1 MKIFVA
7 ILLLTFELFA
17 GVYYAKVEPVESY
30 TIKSAASGKV
40 MNAYEDAEGQVSKG
54 GVIVQL
60 DDLLNKE
67 DLKNSKLKLRTLK
80 EMLKITLKNLE
91 NAKKIAKIRE
101 KNYEKIKKMKTKSRV
116 EKDNELVN
124 MINSENQVLSLM
136 SSAESLKSQINDQNY
151 KIASLEDL
159 IAKKR
164 ITIPKGFL
172 IYKLYIKDGDYVNVG
187 TPVADV
193 EDISKAKLTIFV
205 SKEDYDLAK
214 NGVIYLDGK
223 KTSYKVNKLWDV
235 ADTQNISS
243 YKAEIVIKAPKV
255 FSKLVKI
262 ELKPR

>member
-1 MKIFVA
+1 MRVIFL
-7 ILLLTFELFA
+7 IFGFSLYLFA

-40 MNAYEDAEGQVSKG
+40 LNSIQEAEGRVSKG

-60 DDLLNKE
+60 DDMLNKE
-67 DLKNSKLKLRTLK
+67 DLKNSKLKLNVLE
-80 EMLKITLKNLE
+80 EMLKITQKNLE

-101 KNYEKIKKMKTKSRV
+101 KNYNKIKNLKTKSRV

-136 SSAESLKSQINDQNY
+136 SSSESLKSQINDQKY

-159 IAKKR
+159 ISKKR

-172 IYKLYIKDGDYVNVG
+172 IYRLYIKDGDYVGVG
-187 TPVADV
+187 TPVADIH
-193 EDISKAKLTIFV
+193 DISKAKLTIFV
-205 SKEDYDLAK
+205 SREDYTLAK
-214 NGVIYLDGK
+214 DGVIYIDGE
-223 KTSYKVNKLWDV
+223 KTDYKINKLWDV

-243 YKAEIVIKAPKV
+243 YKAEIVIPAPKV
-255 FSKLVKI
+255 FSHLIKI
-262 ELKPR
+262 ELKSK